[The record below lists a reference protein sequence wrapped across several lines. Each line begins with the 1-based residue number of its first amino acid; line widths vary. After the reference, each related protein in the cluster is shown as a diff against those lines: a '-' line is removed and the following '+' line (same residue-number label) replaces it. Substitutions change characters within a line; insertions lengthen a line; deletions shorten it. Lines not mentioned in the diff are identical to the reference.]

1 MMGRR
6 PSVRG
11 TATQGR
17 RRMQASGWRRQ
28 SLPLLLLGLTLWLQF
43 QPPQVLQRPLQRLE
57 GMLYDAKVQHLP
69 PWPRSVS
76 NIQIVDIDEASLQA
90 IGRMPWDRRQF
101 AALTTALA
109 DAGAVLIVFDLLFAE
124 AQPNPA
130 QLVLQH
136 WPQAQPIPDN
146 LRSSLQAVQ
155 PALDGDQQFAD
166 ALSRTEVVLAH
177 VLHQQAGQRS
187 GQLNVH
193 SVEQGPQA
201 AHSVLR
207 PFAGYAAPLPLLAKA
222 AKGQGFINAQAD
234 ADGFIRRL
242 ALVQPL
248 DGQLYPALALEA
260 FRVYSL
266 LDHIRPAWLSY
277 SAAQGAS
284 NKQSASSTQ
293 SAVSG
298 TGAPAVQSDGLSYLQ
313 GVWLGNVLINTD
325 QQGRL
330 LIPFRG
336 GARHYPYTSAA
347 DVLQGRI
354 RDRRFDQAV
363 VFVGTSAA
371 GLADLRATPM
381 SQTFPGIEIHAT
393 VFDGLMSPDTLPY
406 RPDWWQAATL
416 LQMLLLA
423 VFCLWLF
430 PGLSAV
436 AMLASATLLL
446 LSVAGADLLLWRWQ
460 ALDLPLLG
468 PLLLGLSLSL
478 YYIAAGFIQQTRQ
491 RLALKSLFGQY
502 LPPAHLERLLQDP
515 AAISLTG
522 EKKQLTVLF
531 CDIRGFT
538 SIAESMS
545 AQQLKLWLNQYFSAL
560 TAAILAHG
568 GTIDKYV
575 GDMVM
580 AFWGAPLDEPAHA
593 RRALLAALAM
603 QQALSRLNQQFAAQG
618 QPKVCIGMGINSG
631 EMNVGDMGSDFRRSY
646 TVIGDAVNL
655 ASRLEGL
662 TKFYGLPLLV
672 GEDCQAQASG
682 LDFLLVD
689 LVRVKGKQRPQKIY
703 LPLAAVDASLTAPA
717 CQQLADAIAAYLAA
731 DLSAALA
738 LLQQAAADLPAALQ
752 PLAALYQR
760 RLEHL
765 VRTPPAA
772 DWDGCFDHLEK

>member
-1 MMGRR
+1 ML
-6 PSVRG
+6 
-11 TATQGR
+11 AW
-17 RRMQASGWRRQ
+17 WRRQ
-28 SLPLLLLGLTLWLQF
+28 SLPLLLLALTLWLQL
-43 QPPQVLQRPLQRLE
+43 QPPPALQRPLERLE
-57 GMLYDAKVQHLP
+57 GIWYDAKVQHLP

-130 QLVLQH
+130 SVLLQQ
-136 WPQAQPIPDN
+136 WPDAQPLPDS
-146 LRSSLQAVQ
+146 LRSSLQAVM
-155 PALDGDQQFAD
+155 PALDGDQQFAG
-166 ALSRTEVVLAH
+166 ALGRTEAVLAH
-177 VLHQQAGQRS
+177 VLHHQAGQRS
-187 GQLNVH
+187 GQISATGVL
-193 SVEQGPQA
+193 QGTQA
-201 AHSVLR
+201 VRTVLP
-207 PFAGYAAPLPLLAKA
+207 PFAGYAAPLPALAEA

-242 ALVQPL
+242 ALLQVL

-266 LDHIRPAWLSY
+266 LDVIRPAWLSH
-277 SAAQGAS
+277 AGGQRADIAPGHA
-284 NKQSASSTQ
+284 
-293 SAVSG
+293 
-298 TGAPAVQSDGLSYLQ
+298 GAPPDGVSYLK

-325 QQGRL
+325 PQGRL

-393 VFDGLMSPDTLPY
+393 VFDGLMSPATLPY
-406 RPDWWQAATL
+406 RPDWAMAVTL
-416 LQMLLLA
+416 LQMLALA
-423 VFCLWLF
+423 ALCLWGL
-430 PGLSAV
+430 PRLSAV
-436 AMLASATLLL
+436 ATIASAVALLL
-446 LSVAGADLLLWRWQ
+446 TVAAADLLLWRWQ
-460 ALDLPLLG
+460 AIDLPLLG
-468 PLLLGLSLSL
+468 PWLLVLGLSL
-478 YYIAAGFIQQTRQ
+478 YYIAVGFIRQTRQ
-491 RLALKSLFGQY
+491 RLALKTLFGQY

-515 AAISLTG
+515 AAVSLTG

-531 CDIRGFT
+531 CDIRDFT
-538 SIAESMS
+538 AIAEGMS
-545 AQQLKLWLNQYFSAL
+545 AQQLKLWLNQYLSAL

-593 RRALLAALAM
+593 RKALQAALAM
-603 QQALSRLNQQFAAQG
+603 QQALIRLNQQFAAQG
-618 QPKVCIGMGINSG
+618 QPAVRIGIGINSG

-672 GEDCQAQASG
+672 GEDCQAQAGG
-682 LDFLLVD
+682 LDVLLVD

-703 LPLAAVDASLTAPA
+703 LPLAAVGTNLAVPA

-731 DLSAALA
+731 DFSAALA
-738 LLQQAAADLPAALQ
+738 LLQQAAADMPAALQ

-760 RLEHL
+760 RLEHFI
-765 VRTPPAA
+765 RTPPAA
-772 DWDGCFDHLEK
+772 GWDGCFDHLEK